1 MATKKVHADEKLTDT
16 DFPLFPALDALDKKD
31 YDWFDKLTEEQKKKF
46 SSFMMT
52 HWMSTIKSTK
62 DLQSYYL
69 QSVNHYANKYL
80 LNETI
85 NKHVKLQW
93 LMLCAASPNMGKQF
107 HQWIPHIR
115 QKVSMLEEEA
125 KTKEIKEY
133 YKKIYPKADDESLSS
148 LSEEYVRLQK
158 RKVYLAEE
166 FPNMKFSDIE
176 ALNELV
182 SDLDIKTYEK
192 QKGN

>member
-1 MATKKVHADEKLTDT
+1 MVTKKVQTDEKLTDT
-16 DFPLFPALDALDKKD
+16 DFPLFPALEALDRKD
-31 YDWFDKLTEEQKKKF
+31 YAWLDKLTDEQRKKF

-52 HWMSTIKSTK
+52 HWMSTIKSNK

-85 NKHVKLQW
+85 NKHEKLQW
-93 LMLCAASPNMGKQF
+93 LMLCAASPDMGKQF

-125 KTKEIKEY
+125 KSKEIKEY
-133 YKKIYPKADDESLSS
+133 YKKIYPKADEEQITS
-148 LSEEYVRLQK
+148 LSEEYLRLQK
-158 RKVYLAEE
+158 RKVYLADQ
-166 FPNMKFSDIE
+166 FPNMKFTDIE
-176 ALNELV
+176 TLNEIV
-182 SDLDIKTYEK
+182 SDTDIKLYEK
-192 QKGN
+192 EKGN

>member
-1 MATKKVHADEKLTDT
+1 MATKKIDAAEKLADT
-16 DFPLFPALDALDKKD
+16 DFPLFSALEALDKKD
-31 YDWFDKLTEEQKKKF
+31 YGWFDKLTDEQKKKF

-52 HWMSTIKSTK
+52 HWMSAIKGTK

-69 QSVNHYANKYL
+69 QSVNHYANKHL
-80 LNETI
+80 LHENL
-85 NKHVKLQW
+85 NKHDKLQW
-93 LMLCAASPNMGKQF
+93 LMLCASSPSMGKQF
-107 HQWIPHIR
+107 HQWIPHIK
-115 QKVSMLEEEA
+115 QKVSMLAEEA
-125 KTKEIKEY
+125 KTKDIKEY
-133 YKKIYPKADDESLSS
+133 YKKIYPKADEELLSS

-176 ALNELV
+176 TLNELIAD
-182 SDLDIKTYEK
+182 SDIKIYEN

>member
-1 MATKKVHADEKLTDT
+1 MATKKTEPNEKLADI
-16 DFPLFPALDALDKKD
+16 DFPLFAALDALDRKD
-31 YDWFDKLTEEQKKKF
+31 YTWFDKLTDEQRKKF

-52 HWMSTIKSTK
+52 HWMSTIKSNK

-80 LNETI
+80 LNENI
-85 NKHVKLQW
+85 NKHEKLQW
-93 LMLCAASPNMGKQF
+93 LMLCAASPDMGKQF

-133 YKKIYPKADDESLSS
+133 YKKIYPKADDESISS
-148 LSEEYVRLQK
+148 LTEEYVRLQK

>member
-1 MATKKVHADEKLTDT
+1 MATKKTEPNEKLADT
-16 DFPLFPALDALDKKD
+16 DFPLFAALEALDRKD
-31 YDWFDKLTEEQKKKF
+31 YTWFDKLTDEQRKKF

-52 HWMSTIKSTK
+52 HWMSTIKSNK

-85 NKHVKLQW
+85 NKHEKLQW
-93 LMLCAASPNMGKQF
+93 LMLCAASPDMGKQF

-133 YKKIYPKADDESLSS
+133 YKKIYPKAEEELLSS

-158 RKVYLAEE
+158 RKVYIAEE

>member
-1 MATKKVHADEKLTDT
+1 MATKKIEANEKLTDI
-16 DFPLFPALDALDKKD
+16 DFPLFPALDALDRKD
-31 YDWFDKLTEEQKKKF
+31 YNYFDKLTEEQKKKF

-52 HWMSTIKSTK
+52 HWMSTIKSNK

-85 NKHVKLQW
+85 NKHEKLQW
-93 LMLCAASPNMGKQF
+93 LMLCAASPDIGKQF

-133 YKKIYPKADDESLSS
+133 YKKIYPKADDESISS
-148 LSEEYVRLQK
+148 LTEEYVRLQK